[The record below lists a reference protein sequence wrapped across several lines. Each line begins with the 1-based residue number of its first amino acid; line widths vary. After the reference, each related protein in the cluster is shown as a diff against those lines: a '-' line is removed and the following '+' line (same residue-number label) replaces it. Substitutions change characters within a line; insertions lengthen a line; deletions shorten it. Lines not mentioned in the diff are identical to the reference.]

1 MHAKKF
7 LDGLF
12 GSSLIHVAWFEIAC
26 GMLGRDGGFPRLL
39 SRVNGLRL
47 FDFVRLLVHAD
58 NVRRRLGGVNGGGWR
73 GRERERVDF
82 PRLAYARRYD
92 ERPKKIR
99 LLFNCRRAARSPRVS
114 MCLLVVAAS
123 GLK

>member
-58 NVRRRLGGVNGGGWR
+58 NVRRRLGGVNGAEG
-73 GRERERVDF
+73 
-82 PRLAYARRYD
+82 
-92 ERPKKIR
+92 
-99 LLFNCRRAARSPRVS
+99 
-114 MCLLVVAAS
+114 VAAS
-123 GLK
+123 VSEWIFLGSLTLAATTSVRRKSGSF